1 METAQW
7 RVYGPRDIPWTSGMV
22 PEYQQ
27 AGLWDRKAIGEKTN
41 LSSSRV
47 SVGGE
52 PGWGTAHEPC
62 SVPGYSRFPPL
73 LVVKAKLCL
82 ASFSHLGTSLTS
94 EKTRLQ
100 VPSSSVTGLS
110 VQLTFGA
117 VQVGDG
123 ITFSSWIFKPENP
136 MLLHNTPSLHPL
148 S

>member
-1 METAQW
+1 
-7 RVYGPRDIPWTSGMV
+7 MV

-27 AGLWDRKAIGEKTN
+27 AGLWDRRAIGERTN

-62 SVPGYSRFPPL
+62 SVPGYSRLPPL
-73 LVVKAKLCL
+73 LVVCSVVKARLCL
-82 ASFSHLGTSLTS
+82 ASFSHLGTSLTN

-100 VPSSSVTGLS
+100 IPSNSVTGQS

-123 ITFSSWIFKPENP
+123 ITFSSWIFKPEKP